1 MPNISGLE
9 VLKQIRQAKPNIM
22 VVMVS
27 GESSQENVSIACNGL
42 IRLVRMVLL
51 LNLLIQDEY

>member
-1 MPNISGLE
+1 
-9 VLKQIRQAKPNIM
+9 